1 MSAVEFY
8 GLMFAMGAASVAA
21 LIVFFD
27 AKPWSMK

>member
-21 LIVFFD
+21 LIVLFD
-27 AKPWSMK
+27 PTTWSMK